1 MATYDIGD
9 TVRLSAAFANI
20 AGTATDPTTVTLRVT
35 SRSLTTV
42 YTYAAGQ
49 ITRAS
54 AGNYYYDLAITSD
67 HGRWSY
73 RWEATGAVATAE
85 EGELYVRR
93 SRF

>member
-1 MATYDIGD
+1 MTTYDIGD

-35 SRSLTTV
+35 SRSAVNV
-42 YTYAAGQ
+42 YTYAGAH
-49 ITRAS
+49 ITKAS
-54 AGNYYYDLAITSD
+54 TGNFYYDLALTT
-67 HGRWSY
+67 HGKWSY